1 MSCLQAFGI
10 ANQAERVKS
19 ESLPSIGRWI
29 VHHDPEVYARERYGE
44 ALGHFQNN
52 TPFQNTNTP
61 PGMIYEPW
69 TIDTLLK
76 TNGDEKAAVLGGDWS

>member
-19 ESLPSIGRWI
+19 GSLPTIGEWV
-29 VHHDPEVYARERYGE
+29 VHHDPESYARERYGD
-44 ALGHFQNN
+44 ALNHLQND
-52 TPFQNTNTP
+52 TPYQNTNAV

-69 TIDTLLK
+69 TIDTLLTTDTENK
-76 TNGDEKAAVLGGDWS
+76 PAVLKGNWD